1 MSKRIVLFDDVLSEK
16 NILIKALENNAVAVP
31 VNSTSFFT
39 TLSKCLRQSFYT
51 TLDIVCHSESS
62 ILKFKDGVILP
73 KDWFEQAEPAEF
85 LSINEI
91 NFWCCNFADGDNG
104 MKFLRDL
111 SAHVMTKINASTE
124 KVGHPELG
132 GSWSLNVSQSPVP
145 PFEVTGIENW
155 RHTLS
160 TPQATDLSSL
170 VELYNDS
177 NVSSYEL
184 GSFFSTYTGV
194 YSVEQTLAL
203 MSDRV
208 SGGAPN
214 GVRIEDDAT
223 KLYDEFAG
231 IDLAFVADQLVS
243 ISATNATAE
252 EAFAISA
259 FTEVINSLK
268 SASSSNASFTF
279 SLDTAD
285 TLTNITF
292 DEAMLVLSG
301 ANQSATVKSD
311 IVSIK
316 DELDNIQANEFLTGG
331 ALDGVSLMLDEVD
344 FGQLEEAVVLTY
356 VNQVEISSDALSTLS
371 TTPLTMSQALAMAN
385 AKVVNPIS
393 SNFNELTIE
402 DNASEI
408 ISNISNFET
417 DLNYLYT
424 AVNDASPSTI
434 VVNGTSVLQY
444 VDNSFEAKAW
454 ISTIN
459 ISDDLSNINSTSF
472 GGANLLQL
480 LQDSGSA
487 LSDDR
492 ITAVEITDATLNDFE
507 TDIKGA
513 IDSGANGTVTVS
525 LELTDSVSKIIE
537 FFDTHNGYISSISDF
552 NANSGTTSPAD
563 LGDLLVLSEN
573 DVFIAPALNVEA
585 QTTAAELFE
594 FFNDGPD
601 KVSAVRIAD
610 SIDIIS
616 GDKISISEFN
626 NLKSLETVQFGDD
639 SIDISASAQDVISG
653 ESDILSPA
661 VDTVSI
667 DGEFVE
673 TTVGVALTSVEE
685 NLQVESGNSADVIFN
700 VSDSASAIYNAVSSD
715 SDALDGANSLIV
727 SGGEVTIDEADSI
740 QAIDGYSESGSS
752 YEIHDEASEILGD
765 TSTAL
770 DAAVEKIVVDGTVEA
785 GVGVKLGAL
794 EDELQLE
801 SGYGADVVFEVE
813 DSALDI
819 VNALDSSFDA
829 SFNNAEGLS
838 VTSGVLSVSEAAEI
852 QDFHAYD
859 NANSSYTIEDSA
871 ADILSYPGV
880 VTDSGVDNIVVTDTV
895 GVADGESLSDLEG
908 IMNSGEMAT
917 EATTI
922 SEYYAVDFTPTNSE
936 LVNISVSVDGDPAVA
951 LKEVSSNKIIA
962 TDDDNSSGGL
972 DSFLNRVSVE
982 SGVAYQILIGEYT
995 DDTSNFSSNIYVTVT
1010 STEGSNVRLSESV
1023 VTSGVDAASIQ
1034 YSSPISIYDNYSSGD
1049 AFSSM
1054 IDSGGSFESINHRD
1068 VDFDVAGNADDI
1080 LMAGTNLRGATNVFV
1095 TDGMLESGLFRCE
1108 FYE

>member
-1 MSKRIVLFDDVLSEK
+1 MFRK
-16 NILIKALENNAVAVP
+16 
-31 VNSTSFFT
+31 
-39 TLSKCLRQSFYT
+39 
-51 TLDIVCHSESS
+51 
-62 ILKFKDGVILP
+62 
-73 KDWFEQAEPAEF
+73 
-85 LSINEI
+85 
-91 NFWCCNFADGDNG
+91 
-104 MKFLRDL
+104 
-111 SAHVMTKINASTE
+111 
-124 KVGHPELG
+124 
-132 GSWSLNVSQSPVP
+132 SPVP

-184 GSFFSTYTGV
+184 GSFFSTYEGV
-194 YSVEQTLAL
+194 YSVEETLAL

-208 SGGAPN
+208 SGGVLN

-223 KLYDEFAG
+223 TLYDEFAG
-231 IDLAFVADQLVS
+231 IDLAFVADHLVS

-268 SASSSNASFTF
+268 SVSAPNASFTF

-285 TLTNITF
+285 TLTDITF
-292 DEAMLVLSG
+292 DEAMLVLSE

-316 DELDNIQANEFLTGG
+316 DELGNIQANEFLTGG
-331 ALDGVSLMLDEVD
+331 ALDGVSLTLDEVD

-356 VNQVEISSDALSTLS
+356 VNQVEISSDALSTLN

-424 AVNDASPSTI
+424 AVNDAYPSTI
-434 VVNGTSVLQY
+434 VVNSTSVLQY

-459 ISDDLSNINSTSF
+459 ISDEMSNINSTSF

-639 SIDISASAQDVISG
+639 SIDISASAQEVISG
-653 ESDILSPA
+653 ESDILSSA

-667 DGEFVE
+667 DGQLVE

-715 SDALDGANSLIV
+715 SDALDGANSLVV
-727 SGGEVTIDEADSI
+727 SGGEVAIDEAKAI

-752 YEIHDEASEILGD
+752 YEIHDKASEILGD
-765 TSTAL
+765 SSTAL
-770 DAAVEKIVVDGTVEA
+770 NEAVEKIVVDGTVEA

-801 SGYGADVVFEVE
+801 SGYSADVVFEVE

-829 SFNNAEGLS
+829 SFNNAEGLA
-838 VTSGVLSVSEAAEI
+838 VTGGVLSVSEAAEI
-852 QDFHAYD
+852 QDFNAYN

-880 VTDSGVDNIVVTDTV
+880 VTDPGVDNIVVTDTV

-917 EATTI
+917 EVTTI

-962 TDDDNSSGGL
+962 TDDDNSSGG
-972 DSFLNRVSVE
+972 
-982 SGVAYQILIGEYT
+982 
-995 DDTSNFSSNIYVTVT
+995 
-1010 STEGSNVRLSESV
+1010 
-1023 VTSGVDAASIQ
+1023 
-1034 YSSPISIYDNYSSGD
+1034 YDP
-1049 AFSSM
+1049 F
-1054 IDSGGSFESINHRD
+1054 
-1068 VDFDVAGNADDI
+1068 
-1080 LMAGTNLRGATNVFV
+1080 
-1095 TDGMLESGLFRCE
+1095 
-1108 FYE
+1108 